1 MNLFKKAFL
10 YYEGTFQLHPSK
22 FLVFFSKKT
31 CSGKISYISETEFSS
46 PKLKKL
52 LIFHK
57 IELSYI
63 FSKKSFLLYFRKSDF
78 LKKLLIVEE
87 ETFRAHII
95 KKTHSEKLSYILRNR
110 TF

>member
-52 LIFHK
+52 LIFHE

-63 FSKKSFLLYFRKSDF
+63 FSKK
-78 LKKLLIVEE
+78 KLFVIFQEIRL
-87 ETFRAHII
+87 F
-95 KKTHSEKLSYILRNR
+95 KKTSYR
-110 TF
+110 